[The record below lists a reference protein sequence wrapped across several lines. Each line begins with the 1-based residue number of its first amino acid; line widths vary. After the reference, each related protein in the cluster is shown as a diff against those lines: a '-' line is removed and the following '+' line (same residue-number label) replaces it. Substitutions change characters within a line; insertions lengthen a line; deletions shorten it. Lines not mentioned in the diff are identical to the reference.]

1 MSPLR
6 RLDPDLR
13 RLMTSA
19 VLVIA
24 GTEATAIVLALS
36 VLHMTGSTYWVSAVL
51 AASLGLAMLLGPFG
65 GVVADRY
72 DRRKVLLGVT
82 LLEAMIFALAALA
95 ATRPWEL
102 LVAAALAAVVAVPYG
117 PAQAAAVQALISEER
132 LPGAN
137 AALFGSNQVA
147 VLVAPAAAGIAYA
160 LVGGR
165 LAMAGI
171 GLAYAGAAAAVTR
184 LRGETRPDDAE
195 PRRGFVREASAGFGQ
210 LLRARMV
217 LVTTI
222 AVAVMIAVDGAV
234 VVAMIPLAGIFH
246 HGGSGFGIEMSACGL
261 GMLGGSYV
269 AGRLTARRDPL
280 HVFAFG
286 SAAFGLG
293 IGLVAIAPS
302 FPVVLAGLA
311 LSGAGNGLFGTAE
324 MLIYQRSLDNRVM
337 GRVRAAAVS
346 ILNGTYALSMV
357 CAGELVHTLGVRGV
371 FALGGAG
378 GAAATAVVVA
388 AALMRSVPAPEALPA
403 QTG

>member
-1 MSPLR
+1 
-6 RLDPDLR
+6 
-13 RLMTSA
+13 
-19 VLVIA
+19 
-24 GTEATAIVLALS
+24 
-36 VLHMTGSTYWVSAVL
+36 MTGSTYWVSAVL

-72 DRRKVLLGVT
+72 DRRRVLAGVALAET
-82 LLEAMIFALAALA
+82 VIFALAALA

-102 LVAAALAAVVAVPYG
+102 LAAAALAAVVAVPYG
-117 PAQAAAVQALISEER
+117 PAQAAAVQALISDER

-147 VLVAPAAAGIAYA
+147 VLVAPAAAGIVFA

-165 LAMAGI
+165 AAMAVI
-171 GLAYAGAAAAVTR
+171 AVAYAGAAAAILR
-184 LRGETRPDDAE
+184 LRGHTRPDPE
-195 PRRGFVREASAGFGQ
+195 PRRGFVREASAGFGE
-210 LLRARMV
+210 LVRARMV
-217 LVTTI
+217 LVTTV

-234 VVAMIPLAGIFH
+234 VVAMIPLAGSFH
-246 HGGSGFGIEMSACGL
+246 YGGSGFGIEMSACGL
-261 GMLGGSYV
+261 GMLAGSWL
-269 AGRLTARRDPL
+269 AARLTARRDPL

-293 IGLVAIAPS
+293 IGLVAIAPV
-302 FPVVLAGLA
+302 FPLVLFGLA

-324 MLIYQRSLDNRVM
+324 MLIYQRNLANSVM

-346 ILNGTYALSMV
+346 VLNGTYALSMV
-357 CAGELVHTLGVRGV
+357 CAGTLIHTLGVRGV

-378 GAAATAVVVA
+378 GAVATAVVIA
-388 AALMRSVPAPEALPA
+388 AVVMPSVRAPGALPA

>member
-1 MSPLR
+1 LKRSTL
-6 RLDPDLR
+6 LDPDLR

-19 VLVIA
+19 VLVVA

-36 VLHMTGSTYWVSAVL
+36 VLRMTGSTYWVSAVL

-72 DRRKVLLGVT
+72 DRRRVLTGVALAET
-82 LLEAMIFALAALA
+82 VIFAMAAFA

-102 LVAAALAAVVAVPYG
+102 LVAAALAAVAAVPYG
-117 PAQAAAVQALISEER
+117 PAQAAAVQALISDER

-147 VLVAPAAAGIAYA
+147 VLVAPAAAGIVFA

-165 LAMAGI
+165 AAMAVI
-171 GLAYAGAAAAVTR
+171 ALAYAAAAAAIAR
-184 LRGETRPDDAE
+184 LHGQTRPEPE
-195 PRRGFVREASAGFGQ
+195 PRRGFVREASAGFGE
-210 LLRARMV
+210 LVRARMV

-222 AVAVMIAVDGAV
+222 AVAGMIAGDGAV
-234 VVAMIPLAGIFH
+234 VVAMIPLAGEFH
-246 HGGSGFGIEMSACGL
+246 LGGSGFGIEMSACGL
-261 GMLGGSYV
+261 GMLAGSWL

-280 HVFAFG
+280 QVFGFG

-293 IGLVAIAPS
+293 IGLVAIAPA
-302 FPVVLAGLA
+302 FPLVLFGLA

-324 MLIYQRSLDNRVM
+324 MLIYQRQLSNRVM

-346 ILNGTYALSMV
+346 VLNGTYALSMV
-357 CAGELVHTLGVRGV
+357 CAGTLIHVLGVRGV
-371 FALGGAG
+371 FALGGVG
-378 GAAATAVVVA
+378 GAVATAIVVTAVV
-388 AALMRSVPAPEALPA
+388 MPSVRAPAALPA
-403 QTG
+403 RIG

>member
-1 MSPLR
+1 MSRVRL
-6 RLDPDLR
+6 LDPDLR

-36 VLHMTGSTYWVSAVL
+36 VLHLTGSTYWVSAVL

-72 DRRKVLLGVT
+72 DRRRVLLGVT
-82 LLEAMIFALAALA
+82 LLEAMIFALAAVA

-147 VLVAPAAAGIAYA
+147 VLVAPAAAGLAYA

-171 GLAYAGAAAAVTR
+171 GLAYAGAAAAVAR
-184 LRGETRPDDAE
+184 LDGETRPDGEA
-195 PRRGFVREASAGFGQ
+195 RRGFVREASAGFGE

-222 AVAVMIAVDGAV
+222 AVGVMIAVDGAV
-234 VVAMIPLAGIFH
+234 VVAMIPLAGMFH
-246 HGGSGFGIEMSACGL
+246 AGGSGFGIEMSACGL

-280 HVFAFG
+280 HVFALG
-286 SAAFGLG
+286 AGAFGLG
-293 IGLVAIAPS
+293 IGLVAVAPA

-346 ILNGTYALSMV
+346 VLNGTYALSMV
-357 CAGELVHTLGVRGV
+357 CAGPLLHGLGVRGV
-371 FALGGAG
+371 FALGGAA
-378 GAAATAVVVA
+378 GAAATAIVVLA
-388 AALMRSVPAPEALPA
+388 AFTTSVRAPAALPA
-403 QTG
+403 QSG

>member
-1 MSPLR
+1 MSRVRL
-6 RLDPDLR
+6 LDPDLR

-36 VLHMTGSTYWVSAVL
+36 VLHLTGSTYWVSAVL

-72 DRRKVLLGVT
+72 DRRRVLLGVT
-82 LLEAMIFALAALA
+82 LLEAMIFALAAVA

-102 LVAAALAAVVAVPYG
+102 LVAAVLAAVVAVPYG

-147 VLVAPAAAGIAYA
+147 VLVAPAAAGLAYA

-171 GLAYAGAAAAVTR
+171 GLAYAGAAAAVAR
-184 LRGETRPDDAE
+184 LDGETRPDGEA
-195 PRRGFVREASAGFGQ
+195 RRGFVREASAGFGE

-234 VVAMIPLAGIFH
+234 VVAMIPLAGMFH
-246 HGGSGFGIEMSACGL
+246 AGGSGFGIEMSACGL

-280 HVFAFG
+280 HVFALG
-286 SAAFGLG
+286 AAAFGLG
-293 IGLVAIAPS
+293 IGLVAVAPA

-346 ILNGTYALSMV
+346 VLNGTYALSMV
-357 CAGELVHTLGVRGV
+357 CAGPLLHGLGVRGV
-371 FALGGAG
+371 FALGGAA
-378 GAAATAVVVA
+378 GAAATAIVVF
-388 AALMRSVPAPEALPA
+388 AALTTSVRAPAALPA
-403 QTG
+403 QSG